1 MKRGRCLFPIF
12 DSRMLR
18 SSICESLRSL
28 AHSNCVTFNQAALR
42 AVLNPENMSSS
53 AQATQIPV
61 RFVCVYASS
70 TLPFLAVS
78 NRFNRCLDHCFH
90 SFRSLFESISIA
102 YKTLQLNY
110 FVFKTFYLLP
120 FLASL
125 SRPQEPFDPLPFPNS
140 LPFPFSIF
148 QHCLQ
153 SSTQLLLYFFI
164 ETCSSH

>member
-1 MKRGRCLFPIF
+1 MFLAVGNGTRTEGGSLHSVF
-12 DSRMLR
+12 DSR
-18 SSICESLRSL
+18 I
-28 AHSNCVTFNQAALR
+28 LR
-42 AVLNPENMSSS
+42 AVLNPKTYH
-53 AQATQIPV
+53 QAHKQNKYPHAS
-61 RFVCVYASS
+61 FVC
-70 TLPFLAVS
+70 TLPFIAVS
-78 NRFNRCLDHCFH
+78 NRFSLCLDHCFH